1 MELFISEMMAM
12 QEKLQKQYDWWVAP
26 TPSRARDML
35 LWSIVEAG
43 EAADIIKK
51 WGDEA
56 IVKEEEPRRHFAEE
70 IGDTFMYLM
79 DVLRCYEIPA
89 EDLCA
94 EYSRKWARNMTRWE
108 KDPSSA
114 APMPEDVRSD
124 LGLTRMLDMQVQLQ
138 EKYFSLWG
146 GLQPHKGRDCLLWG
160 IIEAGEAADIIKKWG
175 DEAIMKEEEPRRHFT
190 EEIGDFIMFL
200 LDVLICYG
208 IGTEEFSAVYREKWS
223 RNMTRWE

>member
-35 LWSIVEAG
+35 LW
-43 EAADIIKK
+43 
-51 WGDEA
+51 A
-56 IVKEEEPRRHFAEE
+56 IV
-70 IGDTFMYLM
+70 
-79 DVLRCYEIPA
+79 
-89 EDLCA
+89 
-94 EYSRKWARNMTRWE
+94 
-108 KDPSSA
+108 
-114 APMPEDVRSD
+114 
-124 LGLTRMLDMQVQLQ
+124 
-138 EKYFSLWG
+138 
-146 GLQPHKGRDCLLWG
+146 
-160 IIEAGEAADIIKKWG
+160 EAGEAADIIKKWG